1 MSFFRFFRRLSRDH
15 AANGISVSLALGAI
29 VFLHLESSPTP
40 AGADI
45 ARRVAKKPMY
55 VVSAARSSSRSQNG
69 SNASAAASPVD
80 DIALNDLDGKIRLLE
95 RGMEYLSKVPNY
107 TAVFVKQE
115 LVNGELLDEQEME
128 MKVRHQPF
136 SVYLK
141 WSTGEVGRE
150 VLYVDGLN
158 DGRITAHGG
167 GWKARLPTV
176 SLEPTGSMAMAES
189 RHPITKAGLY
199 CLAQMMVEAHREDLQ
214 RQNYSRFEKLPDE
227 EFDGRPC
234 HVFLI
239 EYRDR
244 QASELYRKSITYIDK
259 EWSIP
264 VYAKNYGW
272 LNGEVPSDPAEYD
285 AATLLEYYSYANIKF
300 RPNLVAMDFDHANGE
315 YGFKRQ

>member
-1 MSFFRFFRRLSRDH
+1 MKIIRLFRCLSRDQ
-15 AANGISVSLALGAI
+15 AANSVSIMIALAAI

-45 ARRVAKKPMY
+45 ARRITKKQTH
-55 VVSAARSSSRSQNG
+55 VIAAARYASRGQAGGAEG
-69 SNASAAASPVD
+69 SASGEGEDFALD
-80 DIALNDLDGKIRLLE
+80 DLSGKIRLLE
-95 RGMEYLSKVPNY
+95 RGMEFLGKVPHY

-150 VLYVDGLN
+150 VLYVDGMN

-176 SLEPTGSMAMAES
+176 SLEPNGSMAMAES

-199 CLAQMMVEAHREDLQ
+199 SLAQMMVEIHREDLEK
-214 RQNYSRFEKLPDE
+214 QNYSRFEKLPDE

-234 HVFLI
+234 HVYLI

-244 QASELYRKSITYIDK
+244 QACEHYRKSITYIDK
-259 EWSIP
+259 GWSLP
-264 VYAKNYGW
+264 VYTKNYGW
-272 LNGEVPSDPAEYD
+272 LDGQVPANPDEYD
-285 AATLLEYYSYANIKF
+285 SATLLEYYSFANIKF
-300 RPNLVAMDFDHANGE
+300 RSNLVALDFDHNNSE